1 VTIKTY
7 PLFRKT
13 GFTVKKNWGIDHYG
27 GDGKHNRMTPKSDG
41 HGVAYNLQRQRIG
54 DTIGLGYALEHGVG
68 LVEAVA
74 ELTEG

>member
-1 VTIKTY
+1 
-7 PLFRKT
+7 
-13 GFTVKKNWGIDHYG
+13 
-27 GDGKHNRMTPKSDG
+27 MTPKSDG

-68 LVEAVA
+68 WVEAVA